1 MSTNNTKQAAWIAIG
16 SLFSFGFSIISSMI
30 LSRYFDKV
38 EYGTYKQVLYIYNSL
53 LTVFTLGLPKAYSYF
68 LPRSPLEQAKSLISK
83 INNLFFLL
91 GGILS
96 ILLFV
101 LSGVIAD
108 IFRNPDLQV
117 ALKIFSPV
125 PLLMMPTMGL
135 EGILATYK
143 KTKFVAAYTV
153 LTRLIMLLCVALPV
167 VIFGLSCFDALIGF
181 VFGSFLAFILA
192 LILKYY
198 PVKNERKDKT
208 ACTYKEIFAF
218 AIPLFFASI
227 WGVLINATDQ
237 FFISRYFGTQ
247 TFAEFSNGAM
257 ELPFVGMITGACATV
272 LTPLFTK
279 KVYENSDFKKEI
291 FPVWNS
297 SLIKSAMLIYPLV
310 IFCLFDANI
319 IMIVLYGDMYEASG
333 AFFRIK
339 LFTYFIK
346 IIAYYSILMAIGATK
361 FYSNVFMYTFFLL
374 VPCEY
379 LCVKLFDSPLL
390 VTAVHVF
397 FSISMCIV
405 FFKYIAKY
413 FSVSMVSLF
422 PIKDIVKIILISI
435 LSSIFMISFH
445 LIYENISNIIILF
458 LDCIIYIIFYLLVSY
473 WFRIDYLRII
483 RPLLTK

>member
-1 MSTNNTKQAAWIAIG
+1 MSTNNTKQAAWVAIG

-68 LPRSPLEQAKSLISK
+68 LPRTPLNEAKSLISK

-96 ILLFV
+96 FLLFV
-101 LSGVIAD
+101 TANTIAD
-108 IFRNPDLQV
+108 IFKNPELCH

-143 KTKFVAAYTV
+143 KTRFIAAYTV
-153 LTRLIMLLCVALPV
+153 ITRVVMLLCVALPV
-167 VIFGLSCFDALIGF
+167 VILDLSCDGALIGF
-181 VFGSFLAFILA
+181 VIGSLVSFIVA
-192 LILKYY
+192 LILKYH
-198 PVKNERKDKT
+198 PIKNEDKDITK
-208 ACTYKEIFAF
+208 CTYKEIFAF
-218 AIPLFFASI
+218 TIPLFFASI

-237 FFISRYFGTQ
+237 FFISRYFGAEV
-247 TFAEFSNGAM
+247 FAEFSNGAM

-291 FPVWNS
+291 FPVWNN

-319 IMIVLYGDMYEASG
+319 IMTVLYGNIYEASG
-333 AFFRIK
+333 DYFRIK
-339 LFTYFIK
+339 LLTYFVK
-346 IIAYYSILMAIGATK
+346 IISYYSILMALGATK
-361 FYSNVFMYTFFLL
+361 FYSKIFMYTLLFL

-379 LCVKLFDSPLL
+379 LFLKVFNSPL
-390 VTAVHVF
+390 VITAVHVA
-397 FSISMCIV
+397 FSIAMCIV
-405 FFKYIAKY
+405 FLWYIARR
-413 FSVSMVSLF
+413 FSVTLMSLF
-422 PIKDIVKIILISI
+422 PIKSVIKIILLSI
-435 LSSIFMISFH
+435 AVCICVFFIRN
-445 LIYENISNIIILF
+445 IYM
-458 LDCIIYIIFYLLVSY
+458 
-473 WFRIDYLRII
+473 
-483 RPLLTK
+483 